1 MKGNSVLTPIAPRQ
15 STGRGPH
22 FDLNRWLRWATWA
35 LVAATL
41 AGRLGEYFFIFE
53 LFSHFVVQY
62 CVLAA
67 ILSAYWLFT
76 RDRPLGIATGC
87 LVLNY
92 FLLAPWL
99 QADPPAAAQHDFRVL
114 HANVLYTDTDM
125 QRTIRLIR
133 EQQPDLFVLQ
143 EMTPATIR
151 ALVPLRTTY
160 PFQYEIWSK
169 GPCHILV
176 GSRTPFS
183 VDKQAVKTQQVIH
196 LNTTINGRE
205 MALVTVHP
213 RTPVLPSWFAERNR
227 QLAYVADLTRRES
240 RPTLLIGDFNISVF
254 SPVYRRIFV
263 GSQAS
268 QPALIACRKGF
279 GISPTW
285 PRFLP
290 PAMIPIDHAF
300 VNDGL
305 RTVRFQPLEQPGSD
319 HKAVVVDLKWAGRG

>member
-1 MKGNSVLTPIAPRQ
+1 MLTPIAPRQ
-15 STGRGPH
+15 SAGRGPR

-41 AGRLGEYFFIFE
+41 VGRLGEYYFVFE
-53 LFSHFVVQY
+53 LVSHFVVLY
-62 CVLAA
+62 CVVAVF
-67 ILSAYWLFT
+67 LSAYWLFT
-76 RDRPLGIATGC
+76 GSRLVRITTGC
-87 LVLNY
+87 LLLNS
-92 FLLAPWL
+92 FLAAPWL
-99 QADPPAAAQHDFRVL
+99 VADPPAAAQHDFRVL

-125 QRTIRLIR
+125 QRTIRLIG

-151 ALVPLRTTY
+151 ALVPLRSTY

-196 LNTTINGRE
+196 LTTTINGRE

-227 QLAYVADLTRRES
+227 QLAYVADLTRREP

-254 SPVYRRIFV
+254 SPVYHRIFEEEPV
-263 GSQAS
+263 S
-268 QPALIACRKGF
+268 QPALAACRKGF

-285 PRFLP
+285 PRFFP
-290 PAMIPIDHAF
+290 PGMIPIDHAF
-300 VNDGL
+300 VNGGL

-319 HKAVVVDLKWAGRG
+319 HKAVVVDLKWADRS